1 MNNPLSDEGYK
12 LLAILGQARHAIH
25 TDRDRE
31 LSRCGISS
39 RKAIVLFI
47 IQAIGDRAT
56 PAEIARWLFRQSH
69 GVSALISRMEKEG
82 LVKKIKDPDYK
93 TSVRVVLTEKG
104 QQAYHESANRDPV
117 NKIMSSLSEEER
129 RTLGTILLRLRDTA
143 LARLWIDTRLPYPPP
158 E

>member
-1 MNNPLSDEGYK
+1 
-12 LLAILGQARHAIH
+12 
-25 TDRDRE
+25 
-31 LSRCGISS
+31 
-39 RKAIVLFI
+39 
-47 IQAIGDRAT
+47 
-56 PAEIARWLFRQSH
+56 
-69 GVSALISRMEKEG
+69 VSALISRMEKEG